1 MYHFKNRKNIG
12 CFLVFSQETTNVF
25 LIFRKTVH
33 YNYYNI
39 KPSFFISVSE
49 NPSDHHF
56 YNSCNIIYPFPIC
69 LSYIRTSFST
79 ENLKLFLGFSSLSF
93 FFLNAIVS
101 VLYKFIQLC

>member
-1 MYHFKNRKNIG
+1 MYHFKNRKKHWVLLI
-12 CFLVFSQETTNVF
+12 FLQETSNVF

-39 KPSFFISVSE
+39 KRSFFISMSE
-49 NPSDHHF
+49 NTPDHHF
-56 YNSCNIIYPFPIC
+56 YNPCNIIYPFPIC
-69 LSYIRTSFST
+69 LSYIRTYFST